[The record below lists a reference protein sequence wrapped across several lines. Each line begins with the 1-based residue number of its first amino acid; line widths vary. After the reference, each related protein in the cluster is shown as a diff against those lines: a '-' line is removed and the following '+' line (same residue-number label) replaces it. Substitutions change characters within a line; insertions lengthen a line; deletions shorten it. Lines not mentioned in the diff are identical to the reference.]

1 MTQTVLILGASG
13 RIGRHSAKA
22 FKAAGWHVRRFDR
35 KRDDMTAAAEGA
47 DVIVNGLN
55 PPNYHD
61 WDTLIPAITEQV
73 IAAAASSGA
82 AVLLPGNVYHFG
94 DRPGIWS
101 ERTPPRPA
109 SRKGTI
115 RLAMERR
122 YAESGVKTIV
132 LRAGNFIDPNRQGCI
147 MSEVYLRAIERGRI
161 TLPGPAD
168 TRQAMCYLPDWARAA
183 VALAERR
190 EELAGFEDVPFPG
203 HTLSAADIRSGLER
217 LLKKE
222 LTYARFP
229 WWLFSLTAPVWELAR
244 ELKEMRYLWSTDHAL
259 CDRRFRELLPDFKG
273 ADLDTV
279 LCAALPD
286 GLKPEI
292 GGRAQT
298 WPVKTADCP
307 T

>member
-1 MTQTVLILGASG
+1 MTKTVLILGASG

-22 FKAAGWHVRRFDR
+22 FEEAGWHVRRFDR
-35 KRDDMTAAAEGA
+35 KRGDMTAAAKGA

-55 PPNYHD
+55 PPNYHA
-61 WDTLIPAITEQV
+61 WDTIIPQITEQV
-73 IAAAASSGA
+73 IAAAATSGA
-82 AVLLPGNVYHFG
+82 TVLLPGNVYHFG

-101 ERTPPRPA
+101 EKTPPRPV
-109 SRKGTI
+109 SRKGNI

-122 YAESGVKTIV
+122 YKESGVQAIV
-132 LRAGNFIDPNRQGCI
+132 LRAGNFIDPARQGCI
-147 MSEVYLRAIERGRI
+147 MSEVYLRAIEKGRI

-190 EELAGFEDVPFPG
+190 EVLAGFEDIPFPG

-217 LLKKE
+217 LLGRD

-244 ELKEMRYLWSTDHAL
+244 ELTEMRYLWSTDHAL
-259 CDRRFRELLPDFKG
+259 CDRRFKELLPDFRWT
-273 ADLDTV
+273 DLDTV
-279 LCAALPD
+279 LGAAVPD
-286 GLKPEI
+286 RLKPGFEE
-292 GGRAQT
+292 RAGDVRVAGSLT
-298 WPVKTADCP
+298 
-307 T
+307 